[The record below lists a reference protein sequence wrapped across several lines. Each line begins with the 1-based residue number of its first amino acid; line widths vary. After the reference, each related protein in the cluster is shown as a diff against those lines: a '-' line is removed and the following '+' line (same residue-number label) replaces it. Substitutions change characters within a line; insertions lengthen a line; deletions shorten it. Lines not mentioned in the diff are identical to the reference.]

1 MIDRAKFLNMCREC
15 AMIKQRGV
23 HNIPLF
29 VPDRLKV
36 IFSGAEYYPVGYE
49 LRFLPDG
56 TACHIGVIHDLKAN
70 SICRVELKN
79 IQGKAE

>member
-1 MIDRAKFLNMCREC
+1 MDRAKFLNMCREC

-23 HNIPLF
+23 HNIPLL

-49 LRFLPDG
+49 LQFLSDG

-70 SICRVELKN
+70 SVCHVALKD
-79 IQGKAE
+79 IK

>member
-1 MIDRAKFLNMCREC
+1 MDRAKFLNLCREC

-29 VPDRLKV
+29 VPDHLKV

-49 LRFLPDG
+49 LQFLPDG

-70 SICRVELKN
+70 SVCHVPLKDVRE
-79 IQGKAE
+79 KVS